1 MLHQNNTVQISTV
14 KLSLVERRLQSSGLR
29 RQVRDQIARVQTS

>member
-14 KLSLVERRLQSSGLR
+14 KLFPVERRLQSSGLR
-29 RQVRDQIARVQTS
+29 RPVPNQIARVQTS